1 MKYLLRLIHY
11 LKPYKWQLMLAWVCV
26 LLAGAFVM
34 VSPLAI
40 RYAIDLGLKPVEE
53 AYQTSGGETR
63 YRLIGL
69 DGNEK
74 LLIYAG
80 LGIILFAV
88 GRGIATFGQQFLG
101 ESTGQRVAYDIRNDI
116 YNNLQRLSYAYHD
129 KVESGQVMSRS
140 TQDVEAIRMFVN
152 MGALRLGYVVLI
164 LLIAMGGMLVINW
177 QLALVSFISLPILA
191 WRSIL
196 VSTRMRPIWMQI
208 QQNQAEVTQVAEEGL
223 TGIRVVKAFS
233 REPFESEKF
242 REKAQKQ
249 ADLSYWQA
257 TQMARHQPLM
267 QGVSAAQ
274 IGLTVG
280 VGAILIS
287 KGSLAPADLLT
298 FTLWL
303 NLLQLPVRT
312 LGFVINI
319 VARCISSAER
329 VFELIDAQ
337 SAVQEK
343 PGAEA
348 LPSAKGHVVFDH
360 VSFGY
365 ESASPVLSEVS
376 IDAKPGEVIALLGP
390 TGSGKS
396 TIVNLIPR
404 FYDVSDGRVLI
415 DGHDVRDVTLDSL
428 RRNIGIV
435 QQDVFLF
442 IGTIRDNISYGKPGA
457 TQEEIERAAKA
468 ARIHDFIM
476 SLPYGYDEWVGERG
490 VTLSGGQKQRIA
502 IARTLLLD
510 PKILIFD
517 DSTSSVDA
525 QTEFLIQQALHELME
540 GRTTFVIAQRLRT
553 IMRADQIIVLDRGRV
568 VQHGKHA
575 ELLQQEGLYRRIY
588 DLELKDQEEALGRG
602 VRSPDGAGG
611 QPVETEGPKAM
622 PPSRP
627 LAPPQV
633 RPSEGG
639 LS

>member
-1 MKYLLRLIHY
+1 MKYLLRLVHY
-11 LKPYKWQLMLAWVCV
+11 LRPYKWQLLLAWVCV
-26 LLAGAFVM
+26 LVAGAFVM
-34 VSPLAI
+34 ISPLAI
-40 RYAIDLGLKPVEE
+40 RYAIDFGLKPVEE
-53 AYQTSGGETR
+53 AYQTSSGETR

-69 DGNEK
+69 DGNER
-74 LLIYAG
+74 LLVFAG
-80 LGIILFAV
+80 LGVILFAV
-88 GRGIATFGQQFLG
+88 GRGIAAFGQQFLG
-101 ESTGQRVAYDIRNDI
+101 ESIGQRVAYDIRNDI

-129 KVESGQVMSRS
+129 KVESGQVMSRA
-140 TQDVEAIRMFVN
+140 TQDVEAIRMFIN

-164 LLIAMGGMLVINW
+164 LLIAVAGMLVINW
-177 QLALVSFISLPILA
+177 QLALISSLSLPILA

-196 VSTRMRPIWMQI
+196 VSSRMRPIWTQI

-242 REKAQKQ
+242 REKAQQQ
-249 ADLSYWQA
+249 ADLNYYQA

-267 QGVSAAQ
+267 QGISAAQ

-280 VGAILIS
+280 VGSLLIAR
-287 KGSLAPADLLT
+287 GSLSAADLLT

-343 PGAEA
+343 PGAQA
-348 LPSAKGHVVFDH
+348 LPTAQGNVVFDH

-376 IDAKPGEVIALLGP
+376 ISARPGEVIALLGP

-404 FYDVSDGRVLI
+404 FYDVSEGRVLI
-415 DGHDVRDVTLDSL
+415 DGYDVRDVTLESL

-457 TQEEIERAAKA
+457 TQDEIERAAKA
-468 ARIHDFIM
+468 ARIHEFIE

-568 VQHGKHA
+568 VQRGRHA

-588 DLELKDQEEALGRG
+588 DLELKDQEEALGRVAAG
-602 VRSPDGAGG
+602 PGGDGSSPRGADGSRA
-611 QPVETEGPKAM
+611 PVPAH
-622 PPSRP
+622 P

-633 RPSEGG
+633 RASEGG
-639 LS
+639 AS

>member
-11 LKPYKWQLMLAWVCV
+11 LRPYKGQLLLAWVCV
-26 LLAGAFVM
+26 LVAGAFVM
-34 VSPLAI
+34 ISPLAI
-40 RYAIDLGLKPVEE
+40 RYAIDFGLKPIEE

-63 YRLIGL
+63 HRLVGL
-69 DGNEK
+69 DGNER
-74 LLIYAG
+74 LLIFAG
-80 LGIILFAV
+80 LGVILFAV
-88 GRGIATFGQQFLG
+88 GRGIAAFGQQFLG
-101 ESTGQRVAYDIRNDI
+101 ESIGQRVAYDIRNDI

-129 KVESGQVMSRS
+129 KVESGQVMSRA
-140 TQDVEAIRMFVN
+140 TQDVEAIRMFIN

-164 LLIAMGGMLVINW
+164 LLIAMVGMFVINW
-177 QLALVSFISLPILA
+177 QLALVSSLSLPILA

-196 VSTRMRPIWMQI
+196 VSSRMRPIWTQI

-233 REPFESEKF
+233 REPFESQKF
-242 REKAQKQ
+242 RDKAQKQ
-249 ADLSYWQA
+249 ADLNYYQA

-267 QGVSAAQ
+267 QGISAAQ

-280 VGAILIS
+280 VGSLLIAR
-287 KGSLAPADLLT
+287 GSLSAADLLT

-343 PGAEA
+343 PGAQA
-348 LPSAKGHVVFDH
+348 LPTAQGNVVFDH

-404 FYDVSDGRVLI
+404 FYDVTGGQVLI

-442 IGTIRDNISYGKPGA
+442 IGTIRDNISYGKPEA

-568 VQHGKHA
+568 AQRGKHA

-588 DLELKDQEEALGRG
+588 DLELKDQEEALGRVPAAPAADG
-602 VRSPDGAGG
+602 ERPPGADGTRS
-611 QPVETEGPKAM
+611 QPPL
-622 PPSRP
+622 RP
-627 LAPPQV
+627 LVPPQV
-633 RPSEGG
+633 RASEGG
-639 LS
+639 AS